1 MATLD
6 RQVGASSDD
15 CLAWW
20 TTAWQFDTAEAQW
33 IGNAGDG
40 RSKAGGGMRFT
51 NVTIPQGAT
60 IVTAYLTLRAR
71 TTRTE
76 TVANSKIQGEN
87 VDNAATFSTLANYQG
102 RAKTTASVS
111 WNSIP
116 AWTVDVDYNSP
127 EIKAIIQEIINRG
140 GWASGNALV
149 VFWEDH
155 DGNSSSG
162 AIRHAQ
168 SYDLASAYAPKLH
181 IEYVLPQTV
190 SPSGIEQPLAYGTP
204 NLNFI
209 LYPSGIAQALAYGT
223 PEVQLGAGGLT
234 IYPSGIEQLVALGT
248 PAVLPGAV
256 TISPS
261 GIEQLLAYGSPKL
274 NFILYPSGIA
284 QPLDYGAPQLNLI
297 LYPSGI
303 AQPIVIG
310 TPALRYPQTLTP
322 QGISVTILH
331 GMPSIGV
338 YGIIGPSGIEQVIA
352 IGSPQLLKYVWHV
365 ILDGQYITES
375 PDINRAYVIG
385 RDANGNPVYG
395 TAVDSTELGL
405 VGERLDFQQE
415 LAIPTEAKAGD
426 VASAILAKM
435 RLTTKRGVILIPPNC
450 GQELWDVVQLTDSLG
465 NQSAIKFRVVGIRT
479 EYNPKQ
485 ARYQHKLILG
495 AP

>member
-15 CLAWW
+15 CLRRLGSDFFG
-20 TTAWQFDTAEAQW
+20 TTYDGF
-33 IGNAGDG
+33 NAGYLNATYYEYG
-40 RSKAGGGMRFT
+40 SAARFL
-51 NVTIPQGAT
+51 NVTIPKGAT
-60 IVTAYLTLRAR
+60 ITAAYLSVKTLTDVRNNATKTRLRAQD
-71 TTRTE
+71 
-76 TVANSKIQGEN
+76 A
-87 VDNAATFSTLANYQG
+87 DNAATFSTQADFDA
-102 RAKTTASVS
+102 RTWTTEYVYWDFTPVDDA
-111 WNSIP
+111 WHNS
-116 AWTVDVDYNSP
+116 A
-127 EIKAIIQEIINRG
+127 EIKTLIQAIVNRAN
-140 GWASGNALV
+140 WASGNALAILWDD
-149 VFWEDH
+149 WENRSAATN
-155 DGNSSSG
+155 GFFQG
-162 AIRHAQ
+162 K
-168 SYDLASAYAPKLH
+168 SYETSTTECPKLH

-234 IYPSGIEQLVALGT
+234 IQPSGIEQLVALGT
-248 PAVLPGAV
+248 PAVQPGAV

-261 GIEQLLAYGSPKL
+261 GIEQTLAYGTPKLIFVLSPSGIAQALAYGSPKL
-274 NFILYPSGIA
+274 NFTLYPSGIT
-284 QPLDYGAPQLNLI
+284 
-297 LYPSGI
+297 
-303 AQPIVIG
+303 QPIVIG
-310 TPALRYPQTLTP
+310 TPALRYPQTLSP
-322 QGISVTILH
+322 QGIAVTILY
-331 GMPSIGV
+331 GTPSVGV

-415 LAIPTEAKAGD
+415 LAIPTEAKAGE

-465 NQSAIKFRVVGIRT
+465 NQLAIKFRVVGIRT